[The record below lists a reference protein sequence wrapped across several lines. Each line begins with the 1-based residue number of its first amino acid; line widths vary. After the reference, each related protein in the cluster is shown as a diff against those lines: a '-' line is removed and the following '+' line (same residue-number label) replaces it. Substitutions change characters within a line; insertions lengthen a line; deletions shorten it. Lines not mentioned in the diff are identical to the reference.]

1 MSESMEVG
9 KKLVEFCK
17 AGKFEEAVSALY
29 SDDIVSI
36 EVMGSPEM
44 PARMEGIKA
53 IKAKG
58 EWWVKNHEIHGVKV
72 EGPWPN
78 GDRFVVH
85 FAMDVTPKVGPMAG
99 KRMVMD
105 EMGLYTVKGGK
116 VSQEEFFYNTG
127 Q

>member
-1 MSESMEVG
+1 MEVG

-17 AGKFEEAVSALY
+17 VGKFEEAVSALY

-44 PARMEGIKA
+44 PVRMEGIQA
-53 IKAKG
+53 IKGKG

-105 EMGLYTVKGGK
+105 EIGLYTVKGGK
-116 VSQEEFFYNTG
+116 VSQEEFFYDMG